1 MSSEEIKSLEE
12 RLRKLEEESRA
23 IRSRLVL
30 LKLQDENTSAG
41 KEYGLPITDKIPQS
55 PQEKIQLFLRLFRC
69 RENVY
74 PKLWENLKQGRKGYS
89 PACSNEWRHGICGK
103 PKTKCSACQNQR
115 FLNLDSIAVDSHLR
129 GYQTIGTYAIR
140 EDDTCV
146 FLACDFDG
154 ETWPED
160 VVTYQSVAESMGVDV
175 GIERSRSGKGAHAWI
190 FFSEP
195 VPART
200 ARMLGT
206 IILTK
211 STELRHNISLR
222 SYDRFFPNQDYIP
235 KGGFGNLIALPLQK
249 QPREDGNT
257 VFLDDKLLPYED
269 QWKYLSEIRCL
280 SSLDLDCLNRKHFLG
295 LSRVNVKDERDFS
308 LRSDER
314 IIEAESEKTRP
325 VKFESPVEITVSSH
339 LSIPLLDLPS
349 RLVMALKRAA
359 TIPNPKFYELQRM
372 RMSTY
377 PHPRFIFSGETRP
390 DSLIM
395 PRGTLDKLASILEK
409 AGSEVVIWDERPRRR
424 KISAEFAGKLTD
436 LQKAALDEVKK
447 HDYGILVSPPGSG
460 KTVIGCALIAERKVS
475 TLVIVHRQPLVEQWR
490 DRMNEFIGIDRK
502 DIGIVSGA
510 KSKLTG
516 KIDIAMI
523 QSLVK
528 NDALEEIAGK
538 YTQIIVDECHHIP
551 AASFESVM
559 KQFSA
564 RYILGLTATP
574 YRKDGLE
581 KILFQQCGP
590 ARYEIPH
597 SDLNIGIRK
606 EAVVRETNIRL
617 PESIGENPPYH
628 ILAEYLTS
636 NLERNGIIAKD
647 IILELNSGHYP
658 LVLTDRKTH
667 IDQLVEKINET
678 LKVEN
683 KRNARIFRLVGEMSL
698 KERKLAISQIIECR
712 SSGIPCCI
720 IATASLIGE
729 GFDLPF
735 LDVLVLS
742 MPMSFKGRLI
752 QYVGR
757 LQRVD
762 EKKDYIR
769 VYDYLDSFCATTLK
783 MYRKRVKTYKSMG
796 FIINE
801 PGIDKLFSS

>member
-1 MSSEEIKSLEE
+1 MSSDEIKSLEE
-12 RLRKLEEESRA
+12 RLRQLEEESRTV
-23 IRSRLVL
+23 RSRLTL
-30 LKLQDENTSAG
+30 LRLQEETKAAER
-41 KEYGLPITDKIPQS
+41 KYGLPVTDRIPHS
-55 PQEKIQLFLRLFRC
+55 PEEKIQLFLRLFRC

-74 PKLWENLKQGRKGYS
+74 PKLWENLKQNRKGYS
-89 PACSNEWRHGICGK
+89 PACDNEWKHGVCEK
-103 PKTKCSACQNQR
+103 PKVKCSACQNQKFR
-115 FLNLDSIAVDSHLR
+115 SLDLIAVDSHLR
-129 GYQTIGTYAIR
+129 GHQTIGTYAIR
-140 EDDTCV
+140 EDDTCI

-154 ETWPED
+154 ENWPED
-160 VVTYQSVAESMGVDV
+160 VVTYRSVAKNMGVDV

-195 VPART
+195 VLARA

-211 STELRHNISLR
+211 STDLRHRISLS
-222 SYDRFFPNQDYIP
+222 SYDRFFPNQDYMP

-249 QPREDGNT
+249 QPRETGNT
-257 VFLDDKLLPYED
+257 VFLDEKLQPHED
-269 QWKYLSEIRCL
+269 QWKILSGIRCL
-280 SSLDLDCLNRKHFLG
+280 SSLDLDCLNRKYFPG
-295 LSRVNVKDERDFS
+295 LSRVKDERDFS
-308 LRSDER
+308 LKSDEA
-314 IIEAESEKTRP
+314 IIESEREKAMP
-325 VKFESPVEITVSSH
+325 VKFKSPVEITIGSH
-339 LSIPLLDLPS
+339 LSIPLLELPS
-349 RLVMALKRAA
+349 RHVTTLKRAA
-359 TIPNPKFYELQRM
+359 TFPNPKFYELQRM

-377 PHPRFIFSGETRP
+377 PHPRFIFSGEVRP
-390 DSLIM
+390 DSLLM
-395 PRGTLDKLASILEK
+395 PRGTLDKVIAILEK
-409 AGSEVVIWDERPRRR
+409 AGAEVVISDKRLRRR
-424 KISAEFAGKLTD
+424 KISSEFSGMLTD
-436 LQKAALDEVKK
+436 LQKKALDEVKK

-475 TLVIVHRQPLVEQWR
+475 TLIIVHRQPLVEQWR

-502 DIGIVSGA
+502 MIGIISGA

-528 NDALEEIAGK
+528 YDALEEIAGK

-559 KQFSA
+559 KVFSA

-590 ARYEIPH
+590 ARYEIQH
-597 SDLNIGIRK
+597 SELNIGIRK
-606 EAVVRETNIRL
+606 EVVVRETNIRL
-617 PESIGENPPYH
+617 PESVGENPPYH
-628 ILAEYLTS
+628 ILAEYLTG
-636 NLERNGIIAKD
+636 NLERNEIVAKD
-647 IILELNSGHYP
+647 IILELNSCHYP

-667 IDQLVEKINET
+667 IVQLVEKINVS
-678 LKVEN
+678 LKIEN
-683 KRNARIFRLVGEMSL
+683 DRKARIFRLDGEMSL

-712 SSGIPCCI
+712 SSGTPCCI

-757 LQRVD
+757 LQRAD
-762 EKKDYIR
+762 AKKDYIR
-769 VYDYLDSFCATTLK
+769 VYDYLDSFCAATLK
-783 MYRKRVKTYKSMG
+783 MYRKRVKTYRTMG
-796 FIINE
+796 FIVNE

>member
-1 MSSEEIKSLEE
+1 MGSDEIKSLEE
-12 RLRKLEEESRA
+12 RLSKLEDESRT

-30 LKLQDENTSAG
+30 LKLKDENTGAG
-41 KEYGLPITDKIPQS
+41 QKYGLPITEKVPQS

-74 PKLWENLKQGRKGYS
+74 PKLWENLKQNRKGYS
-89 PACSNEWRHGICGK
+89 PACSNEWRHGVCGK
-103 PKTKCSACQNQR
+103 PKMKCSACQNQR
-115 FLNLDSIAVDSHLR
+115 FPSLDSSAVDSHLR

-160 VVTYQSVAESMGVDV
+160 VVTYLSVAESMGVDV

-195 VPART
+195 VLARS

-211 STELRHNISLR
+211 STELRHNISLS
-222 SYDRFFPNQDYIP
+222 SYDRFFPNQDYMP

-249 QPREDGNT
+249 HPRDEGNT
-257 VFLDDKLLPYED
+257 VFLDNKLLPHED
-269 QWKYLSEIRCL
+269 QWTYLSEIRCL
-280 SSLDLDCLNRKHFLG
+280 SSLDLDCLNRKYFPG
-295 LSRVNVKDERDFS
+295 LSRVKDERDFS
-308 LRSDER
+308 LKFDER
-314 IIEAESEKTRP
+314 IIESESYKIKP
-325 VKFESPVEITVSSH
+325 VKFESPVEITISSH
-339 LSIPLLDLPS
+339 LSIPLLELPS

-359 TIPNPKFYELQRM
+359 TFPNPKFYELQRM

-377 PHPRFIFSGETRP
+377 PHPRFIFSGETRR
-390 DSLIM
+390 DSLVM
-395 PRGTLDKLASILEK
+395 PRGTLDKLVSILEK
-409 AGSEVVIWDERPRRR
+409 AGAEVVIKDERPRRR
-424 KISAEFAGKLTD
+424 KISSEFSGKLTD
-436 LQKAALDEVKK
+436 LQQAALDEVKK
-447 HDYGILVSPPGSG
+447 HDYGILISPPGSG

-475 TLVIVHRQPLVEQWR
+475 TLIIVHRQPLVEQWR

-502 DIGIVSGA
+502 EIGTISGTR
-510 KSKLTG
+510 SKLTG

-528 NDALEEIAGK
+528 HDSLEEIAGK

-551 AASFESVM
+551 AASFEGVM

-590 ARYEIPH
+590 ARHEIQYT
-597 SDLNIGIRK
+597 DINIGIRK
-606 EAVVRETNIRL
+606 ETLVRETNIRL

-628 ILAEYLTS
+628 ILAEYLTG
-636 NLERNGIIAKD
+636 NLERNEIVAKD
-647 IILELNSGHYP
+647 IISELNSGHYP
-658 LVLTDRKTH
+658 LILTDRKTH
-667 IDQLVEKINET
+667 IEQLAGKINEI

-683 KRNARIFRLVGEMSL
+683 TRNALIFRLDGAMSL
-698 KERKLAISQIIECR
+698 KERKLSISQIIECR
-712 SSGIPCCI
+712 NSGTPCCI

-757 LQRVD
+757 LQRADVN
-762 EKKDYIR
+762 KDYIR
-769 VYDYLDSFCATTLK
+769 VYDYLDSHCATTLK
-783 MYRKRVKTYKSMG
+783 MYRKRVKTYRAMG
-796 FIINE
+796 FIVNE
-801 PGIDKLFSS
+801 PQANPLLQLS

>member
-1 MSSEEIKSLEE
+1 MCSDEIKSLEE
-12 RLRKLEEESRA
+12 QLAMLECESRK
-23 IRSRLVL
+23 IRSRLLL
-30 LKLQDENTSAG
+30 LKLRDDKTVVWQ
-41 KEYGLPITDKIPQS
+41 KYGLPISNNIPQS
-55 PQEKIQLFLRLFRC
+55 PEEKIRLFLKLFRC

-74 PKLWENLKQGRKGYS
+74 PKLWENLKQNRKGYS
-89 PACSNEWRHGICGK
+89 PACRNEWRHGICGK
-103 PKTKCSACQNQR
+103 PKVKCSACQNQS
-115 FLNLDSIAVDSHLR
+115 FPSLDYTAVDSHLR

-154 ETWPED
+154 ETWSED
-160 VVTYQSVAESMGVDV
+160 VVTYLSVAESMGVDI
-175 GIERSRSGKGAHAWI
+175 GIERSRSGNGAHAWI

-195 VPART
+195 VLARA

-222 SYDRFFPNQDYIP
+222 SYDRFFPNQDYMP

-249 QPREDGNT
+249 HPRESGNT
-257 VFLDDKLLPYED
+257 VFLDKNLLPHKD
-269 QWKYLSEIRCL
+269 QWRFLSEIRCL
-280 SSLDLDCLNRKHFLG
+280 SSIDLDILNKKYFPG
-295 LSRVNVKDERDFS
+295 LPHIKDERDFS
-308 LRSDER
+308 LKDDES
-314 IIEAESEKTRP
+314 IIESEINNAKP
-325 VKFESPVEITVSSH
+325 LKFESPVEVAISSH
-339 LSIPLLDLPS
+339 LSIPFLELPS
-349 RLVMALKRAA
+349 KLVTALKRAA
-359 TIPNPKFYELQRM
+359 TFPNPKFYELQRM

-377 PHPRFIFSGETRP
+377 PHPRFIFSGEARP
-390 DSLIM
+390 DSLVM
-395 PRGTLDKLASILEK
+395 PRGTLDKLVSILEK
-409 AGSEVVIWDERPRRR
+409 AGAKVVMRDERPRRR
-424 KISAEFAGKLTD
+424 KISAEFSGKLTD
-436 LQKAALDEVKK
+436 LQQAALDEVKK
-447 HDYGILVSPPGSG
+447 HDYGILVSPPDSG
-460 KTVIGCALIAERKVS
+460 KTVIGVALIAERKVS

-490 DRMNEFIGIDRK
+490 ERMNEFIGIDRK
-502 DIGIVSGA
+502 EIGTVSGI

-523 QSLVK
+523 QSLAK

-559 KQFSA
+559 KQFRA

-581 KILFQQCGP
+581 KILFHQCGP
-590 ARYEIPH
+590 TRYEIQH
-597 SDLNIGIRK
+597 ADLNIGIRK
-606 EAVVRETNIRL
+606 EVVVRETNIRL
-617 PESIGENPPYH
+617 PESVGENPPYH
-628 ILAEYLTS
+628 ILAEYLTG
-636 NLERNGIIAKD
+636 NLERNEIVVKD
-647 IILELNSGHYP
+647 IITELNSGHYP

-667 IDQLVEKINET
+667 IEELVGKISEI

-683 KRNARIFRLVGEMSL
+683 IRNALIFRLDGAMSP
-698 KERKLAISQIIECR
+698 KERKLSISQIVECR
-712 SSGIPCCI
+712 KSGAPCCI

-757 LQRVD
+757 LQRADVN
-762 EKKDYIR
+762 KDYIR

-783 MYRKRVKTYKSMG
+783 MYRKRAKTYGAMG
-796 FIINE
+796 FIVKE
-801 PGIDKLFSS
+801 PQGNSLL

>member
-1 MSSEEIKSLEE
+1 IHAFVFFVASPFAYARYAQGLRLKSKCL
-12 RLRKLEEESRA
+12 
-23 IRSRLVL
+23 
-30 LKLQDENTSAG
+30 
-41 KEYGLPITDKIPQS
+41 YLPSNGQVI
-55 PQEKIQLFLRLFRC
+55 FLR
-69 RENVY
+69 
-74 PKLWENLKQGRKGYS
+74 
-89 PACSNEWRHGICGK
+89 A
-103 PKTKCSACQNQR
+103 
-115 FLNLDSIAVDSHLR
+115 LR
-129 GYQTIGTYAIR
+129 G
-140 EDDTCV
+140 DDTCV

-154 ETWPED
+154 ETWSED
-160 VVTYQSVAESMGVDV
+160 VVIYQSVAESMGVDV

-190 FFSEP
+190 FFSDP
-195 VPART
+195 VPAR
-200 ARMLGT
+200 AIRMLGT

-211 STELRHNISLR
+211 STELRHSISLR
-222 SYDRFFPNQDYIP
+222 SYDRFFPNQDYMP

-249 QPREDGNT
+249 QPREEGNT
-257 VFLDDKLLPYED
+257 VFLDNKLLPHED
-269 QWKYLSEIRCL
+269 QWTYLSEIRCL
-280 SSLDLDCLNRKHFLG
+280 SSLDLDCLNRKYFPG
-295 LSRVNVKDERDFS
+295 LSRVKDERDFS

-314 IIEAESEKTRP
+314 IIESESEKIKP
-325 VKFESPVEITVSSH
+325 VRFDSPIEISISSH
-339 LSIPLLDLPS
+339 LSIPLLELPS
-349 RLVMALKRAA
+349 RLVMTLKRAA
-359 TIPNPKFYELQRM
+359 TFPNPKFYELQRM

-377 PHPRFIFSGETRP
+377 PHPRFIFSGEARP

-395 PRGTLDKLASILEK
+395 PRGTLDKLVSILEK
-409 AGSEVVIWDERPRRR
+409 AGAEVVIKDERPRRR

-436 LQKAALDEVKK
+436 LQKEALDEVKK

-502 DIGIVSGA
+502 DIGTISGT

-551 AASFESVM
+551 AASFESV
-559 KQFSA
+559 
-564 RYILGLTATP
+564 
-574 YRKDGLE
+574 
-581 KILFQQCGP
+581 
-590 ARYEIPH
+590 
-597 SDLNIGIRK
+597 
-606 EAVVRETNIRL
+606 
-617 PESIGENPPYH
+617 GENPPYH
-628 ILAEYLTS
+628 ILAEYLTGS
-636 NLERNGIIAKD
+636 LERNEIIAKD

-667 IDQLVEKINET
+667 IDQLVEKINGL
-678 LKVEN
+678 LKAEN
-683 KRNARIFRLVGEMSL
+683 YRHAKLFRLDGAMSL
-698 KERKLAISQIIECR
+698 KERKLVISQIIECR

-783 MYRKRVKTYKSMG
+783 MYRKRVKTYKSME
-796 FIINE
+796 FILNE
-801 PGIDKLFSS
+801 PNGNPLFDTPSPQP